1 MMTKGFT
8 ASDLVERTPLSLIA
22 QLGCELALS
31 NQAIFAI
38 SEELKQLK
46 FSKKQHFSKPGNT
59 NEGENK
65 KPRKSGK
72 EQ

>member
-22 QLGCELALS
+22 QLGCELALA
-31 NQAIFAI
+31 NQAIFAL

-46 FSKKQHFSKPGNT
+46 FPKKQRFEKPGNT
-59 NEGENK
+59 NRGEN

>member
-31 NQAIFAI
+31 NQAIFAL

-46 FSKKQHFSKPGNT
+46 FPKKQHSNKPGNT
-59 NEGENK
+59 NGGENK